1 MEINIPKQN
10 LKKLCDVMSF
20 LSSEFPSCSDSI
32 FKTAETAYN
41 GLCIEVKPL
50 EFKRTRQQEGYFR
63 KWCREFG
70 AYCGLTPDEMH
81 EELLCAAYGSVE
93 IETKFGIK
101 RRPVKRS
108 GDTRRQ
114 SYSTLIDTLIR
125 VAAEMDFVVPP
136 AERSDDERH

>member
-1 MEINIPKQN
+1 MEFRIAKRDSDKIV
-10 LKKLCDVMSF
+10 KLFTTVLDIEPDV
-20 LSSEFPSCSDSI
+20 SEHLVEVGKRAKLGVKVSI
-32 FKTAETAYN
+32 DPVLAE
-41 GLCIEVKPL
+41 
-50 EFKRTRQQEGYFR
+50 RTRRQEGYYR
-63 KWCREFG
+63 KWSREFG
-70 AYCGLTPDEMH
+70 RFCGMTPDEIH

-136 AERSDDERH
+136 AERSDDECH

>member
-1 MEINIPKQN
+1 MEIKIPKQD
-10 LKKLCDVMSF
+10 LKNIFDVMTF
-20 LSSEFPSCSDSI
+20 LTSTFPSCSESI
-32 FKTAETAYN
+32 LKTAETAYN
-41 GLCIEVKPL
+41 GLALEVKPL
-50 EFKRTRQQEGYFR
+50 EFKRTRQQEGYYR

-70 AYCGLTPDEMH
+70 NYCGLTPDEMH

-136 AERSDDERH
+136 AERSDDECH